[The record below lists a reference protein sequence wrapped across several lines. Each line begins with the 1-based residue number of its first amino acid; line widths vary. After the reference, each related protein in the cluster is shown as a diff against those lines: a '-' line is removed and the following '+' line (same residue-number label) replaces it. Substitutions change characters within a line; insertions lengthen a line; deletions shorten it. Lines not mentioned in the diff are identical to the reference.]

1 MALCEKFNCKRRSFC
16 RASTGCESSC
26 LVALD
31 IYKCNACL
39 NKEACKNT
47 ALYKQRQAE
56 KEHWLKKTERSKKH
70 GCTND

>member
-1 MALCEKFNCKRRSFC
+1 MALCEKFDCVRRSLC
-16 RASTGCESSC
+16 RTSSGCENVC

-47 ALYKQRQAE
+47 ALYKKRQEE
-56 KEHWLKKTERSKKH
+56 KEYHLKKNRKEHKA
-70 GCTND
+70 

>member
-1 MALCEKFNCKRRSFC
+1 MALCENFDCKRRSFC
-16 RASTGCESSC
+16 RAGTGCESSC

-39 NKEACKNT
+39 NKEACENS

-56 KEHWLKKTERSKKH
+56 KEYWLKKQRKE
-70 GCTND
+70 NEA